1 MGDSASRG
9 SDDHSKHSEAFPGSR
24 YSLTQAVSRLNSLRT
39 QTSTNT
45 SSKNTAFYSAQSH
58 FADTAGTA
66 ESFHTA
72 EDTQASEQR
81 SMRWQRA
88 EKLNEQAED
97 ENLVHSMARQYV
109 LDAEALGPRTPDRT
123 RRSTDASRGLGGDIT
138 SDDMREPS
146 RGREPDSRGRDVDS
160 RERSVT
166 PERALSE
173 RLRDEEVED
182 DANEAQHFLSARLRY
197 PPPRYSVRADSRVPA
212 GAVLFALGF
221 LLLPLWWVGAVFPR
235 SAQSDVVRTWR
246 KYNALMTLLSLPL
259 LGLFLALGGW
269 HATHS

>member
-1 MGDSASRG
+1 MDDSTSRG
-9 SDDHSKHSEAFPGSR
+9 SGDPSQQQTV
-24 YSLTQAVSRLNSLRT
+24 YSLPQAVSRLNSLRT
-39 QTSTNT
+39 HTSTNT

-58 FADTAGTA
+58 FAET

-72 EDTQASEQR
+72 DTQASEQMVLR
-81 SMRWQRA
+81 RQRA
-88 EKLNEQAED
+88 ERATEQAED

-123 RRSTDASRGLGGDIT
+123 RRSTDVSRGLGGDVP
-138 SDDMREPS
+138 SDEGGPS
-146 RGREPDSRGRDVDS
+146 RGREPDSRGRDEDS
-160 RERSVT
+160 REHSVS

-197 PPPRYSVRADSRVPA
+197 PPPRYSVRADSKVPA

-235 SAQSDVVRTWR
+235 SSQSDVVRTWR